1 MSVPHC
7 NACPRPDPTSPAEMK
22 LIVWIGIFAAAAL
35 GKHTRIYNGNMYIDV
50 LRNYTIFGSALVLAI
65 EVHAHS
71 GGAEVCVCY
80 NL

>member
-1 MSVPHC
+1 
-7 NACPRPDPTSPAEMK
+7 MK
-22 LIVWIGIFAAAAL
+22 LIVWIGIFATAAL
-35 GKHTRIYNGNMYIDV
+35 GKHTRICNGNMYIDV

-80 NL
+80 THFVAYVYTCLALAD